1 LVKKKVSLANIADL
15 KQQVEPENSNV
26 SITRQCDILG
36 LCRSSYYYK
45 PAAESPLN
53 LELMRIID
61 EQYIRTPFYGV
72 PRMTHLLCNMGY
84 SIGHKRIERLMRKMG
99 IQAIYP
105 KKNLS
110 KANADHKKFPYLLK
124 GLDINRPD
132 QVWATDITYIRMKS
146 GFMYLVAIMDWYSRY
161 VISWRLS
168 NSLNTSFCIE
178 ALEEALSKRKPEI
191 FNSDQGSQF
200 TSNDFVSVLQNRNI
214 KISMDGRGRAMDNIM
229 IERLWRSVKYEE
241 VYLKDY
247 QFVKDVF
254 RGISWY
260 FKFYNNERIHQSLG
274 YQPPATL
281 YI

>member
-15 KQQVEPENSNV
+15 KQLVEPENSNV

-61 EQYIRTPFYGV
+61 EQYTRTPFYGV

-110 KANADHKKFPYLLK
+110 KTNADHKKFPYLLK
-124 GLDINRPD
+124 GLDINRPGMGNRYNIHKD
-132 QVWATDITYIRMKS
+132 EIRVYAS
-146 GFMYLVAIMDWYSRY
+146 CSHHGLV
-161 VISWRLS
+161 
-168 NSLNTSFCIE
+168 F
-178 ALEEALSKRKPEI
+178 EI
-191 FNSDQGSQF
+191 CY
-200 TSNDFVSVLQNRNI
+200 FVETI
-214 KISMDGRGRAMDNIM
+214 
-229 IERLWRSVKYEE
+229 
-241 VYLKDY
+241 
-247 QFVKDVF
+247 
-254 RGISWY
+254 
-260 FKFYNNERIHQSLG
+260 
-274 YQPPATL
+274 
-281 YI
+281 

>member
-15 KQQVEPENSNV
+15 KQLVEPENSNV

-61 EQYIRTPFYGV
+61 EQYTRTPFYGV

-254 RGISWY
+254 RGIS
-260 FKFYNNERIHQSLG
+260 KIDL
-274 YQPPATL
+274 
-281 YI
+281 

>member
-15 KQQVEPENSNV
+15 KQLVEPENSNV